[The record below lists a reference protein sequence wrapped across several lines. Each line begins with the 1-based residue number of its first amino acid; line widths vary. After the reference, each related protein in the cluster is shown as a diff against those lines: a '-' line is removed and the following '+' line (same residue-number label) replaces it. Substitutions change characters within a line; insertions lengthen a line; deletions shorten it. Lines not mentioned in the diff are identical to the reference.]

1 MNGYVS
7 VDCTGINLL
16 AGEKQTVSGI
26 FAKSTEA
33 IETGKPIFATGL
45 EYGEGVPMTPVPVM
59 AIEEGGKYCFSASIL
74 QIWVDS
80 DDGVEVV
87 NLAPPANQAKT
98 TRTTKATKEE

>member
-1 MNGYVS
+1 MANGYIM

-16 AGEKQTVSGI
+16 AGEKQTISGI

-33 IETGKPIFATGL
+33 IETGKPMYAINL
-45 EYGEGVPMTPVPVM
+45 QYGEGVPMSPVSVM

-74 QIWVDS
+74 QIWIDS

-87 NLAPPANQAKT
+87 NLAPPANQAKS
-98 TRTTKATKEE
+98 RTTKATKED

>member
-1 MNGYVS
+1 MANGYIM

-16 AGEKQTVSGI
+16 AGEKQTISGI

-33 IETGKPIFATGL
+33 IETGKPIYAINL
-45 EYGEGVPMTPVPVM
+45 QYGEGVPMTPVAVM
-59 AIEEGGKYCFSASIL
+59 AIEEAGKYCLTASVL

-87 NLAPPANQAKT
+87 NLAPPDNQT
-98 TRTTKATKEE
+98 STKKSTK

>member
-1 MNGYVS
+1 MANGYIM

-33 IETGKPIFATGL
+33 YESNKPIWADNL
-45 EYGEGVPMTPVPVM
+45 QYGSGVKMTPVPVM
-59 AIEEGGKYCFSASIL
+59 AIMEGGKYCFSASIL
-74 QIWVDS
+74 QIWIDE

-87 NLAPPANQAKT
+87 NLAPANQAKS
-98 TRTTKATKEE
+98 TKSK

>member
-1 MNGYVS
+1 MNGYIL

-33 IETGKPIFATGL
+33 YESNKPIWAINL
-45 EYGEGVPMTPVPVM
+45 QYGSGVPMSPVSVM
-59 AIEEGGKYCFSASIL
+59 AIEEGGKYCFTASVL

-80 DDGVEVV
+80 EDGVEVV
-87 NLAPPANQAKT
+87 NLAPAAN
-98 TRTTKATKEE
+98 TRKK